1 MTSEINQ
8 AVSGCFRRVQCSS
21 VCFWALWI
29 CIYEWLRAY
38 LSVYVCV
45 CYVCLNV
52 YVYVCMYIGYES
64 VCKCM
69 EGYVL
74 SPVYKCVCAWMYVLA
89 YVCAC
94 VYMCEG
100 VYACGYAHICVYI
113 WMCIY
118 LHVYVDIYMCKCVC
132 ACTCMYMCVNVCI
145 SMYVCLSLS
154 PVVFT
159 QSHDV
164 INWDWFRLM
173 LILASQI

>member
-74 SPVYKCVCAWMYVLA
+74 SPVYKCVCAWMCVLA

-94 VYMCEG
+94 VYMVYMLVGTRTYVYIYECVSICMCMWIYTCEN
-100 VYACGYAHICVYI
+100 VYAPARV
-113 WMCIY
+113 
-118 LHVYVDIYMCKCVC
+118 
-132 ACTCMYMCVNVCI
+132 CTCVWTCVFLCMFV
-145 SMYVCLSLS
+145 YLSRQWYLLNPMTS
-154 PVVFT
+154 
-159 QSHDV
+159 
-164 INWDWFRLM
+164 
-173 LILASQI
+173 